1 MLNYSDNAIVFDWEI
16 LNNKQDIG
24 KWEML
29 FEEENKKINGNGM
42 SEFLETITQL
52 PQDQINVIFINNLN
66 MFELISSS
74 YMSYQE
80 DFKAVVRERGINF
93 FYLKPFDFVE
103 FRNSNNFWGDISVEE
118 FLKRLTLCRDYFK
131 LGRKNKL
138 SLKKHFRFTLTKEI
152 WSSIT
157 EKYYLNSKTFKQ
169 LKEDLLPKTPEE
181 LDLLL
186 NAYKASFI
194 YANPNY
200 LNKTICDVYSSD
212 IKSSHTGLFC
222 RKRYPYGEGTVEE
235 DPMKIYEI
243 MNGDYYT
250 WIGKFKIIGLRE
262 KIADFPWDM
271 RNFGYQAKDGS
282 WIVTLLAPHWQIF
295 KRIYGAD
302 NLIPIEFVYYQ
313 QKVLEKN
320 YILMMI
326 DLYREKEYFK
336 TTEAEDWIKGLF
348 KQRTE
353 LPYGQSI
360 KNPVYYTGVIYDYEE
375 NEFIIDRLPPQTFE
389 DKVKQLRKHSLPFQ
403 YGLWTAAYSWAE
415 EVGMIIDIGLDKV
428 IYGDTDSVKFI
439 GEEGLEVVKR
449 HNKEI
454 DKEFDFVRNRYNL
467 IVEIDSKLGRW
478 HDDGF
483 NVCFKTLG
491 MKRYLSF
498 KDCGTLKAT
507 CSGAIINTLQDYVDN
522 SDDPFEEFDKEMTIT
537 GLYKHVSMDKKRRT
551 VHVSYGDH
559 LEDV

>member
-1 MLNYSDNAIVFDWEI
+1 MLKYSDNAIVFDWEV
-16 LNNKQDIG
+16 LNNEQDIG

-29 FEEENKKINGNGM
+29 FEEGNRKEYGNGM
-42 SEFLETITQL
+42 NDFLEALTQL
-52 PQDQINVIFINNLN
+52 PQDKVNVIFINNLN

-80 DFKAVVRERGINF
+80 DFKAVVKERGINF
-93 FYLKPFDFVE
+93 FYLKPFDFIE
-103 FRNSNNFWGDISVEE
+103 FRNSNNFWGDIPVEE
-118 FLKRLTLCRDYFK
+118 FLRRLSLCRTYLK
-131 LGRKNKL
+131 GRKKNKL
-138 SLKKHFRFTLTKEI
+138 TLKSHFRFTLTREL

-157 EKYYLNSKTFKQ
+157 EEYWLNSRTFEKT
-169 LKEDLLPKTPEE
+169 KEDLLPKTPEE

-186 NAYKASFI
+186 SAYKASFI

-200 LNKTICDVYSSD
+200 LNKIVCDVYSSD

-222 RKRYPYGEGTVEE
+222 RKRYPYGEGITET
-235 DPMKIYEI
+235 DPAKIYEI

-250 WIGKFKIIGLRE
+250 WIGKFQVIGLKE
-262 KIADFPWDM
+262 KIKDFPWDM

-282 WIVTLLAPHWQIF
+282 WIITLLAPHWERF
-295 KRIYGAD
+295 KQIYGGD
-302 NLIPIEFVYYQ
+302 VLIPLEFVYYT
-313 QKVLEKN
+313 QKVLAKD
-320 YILMMI
+320 YILMMS
-326 DLYREKEYFK
+326 DLYKEKEYFK
-336 TTEAEDWIKGLF
+336 KNCKDEFLVSLAKM
-348 KQRTE
+348 KTE

-360 KNPVYYTGVIYDYEE
+360 KNPVFHTGIVYDYEE
-375 NEFIIDRLPPQTFE
+375 NNFIIDQLPPQTFE
-389 DKVKQLRKHSLPFQ
+389 EKVKELKKHSLPFQ

-415 EVGMIIDIGLDKV
+415 EVGMILDIGLENV

-439 GEEGLEVVKR
+439 GEKGLEVIKK
-449 HNKEI
+449 HNEEI
-454 DKEFDFVRNRYNL
+454 DKEFKFVCNRYNL
-467 IVEIDSKLGRW
+467 LVEIDSKLGRW

-498 KDCGTLKAT
+498 KESGSLKAT

-522 SDDPFEEFDKEMTIT
+522 SEDPFEEFDKEMIIT

-559 LEDV
+559 LEEV